1 MGAEREFLPMKFPP
15 LVPLFVLLLAGCSK
29 PVPPPA
35 PAAQNPST
43 NSAAKPEAPPALQ
56 KPAAKISYVGTWTAT
71 DGEGR
76 PFDIV
81 VFPNG
86 QAVSNWTNGSS
97 GAKGERGFWRVA
109 NNRLLVFFQDGWTDV
124 ISGSDEGFRHRGFEP
139 GAAMDGPP
147 KNESAARRIEGDG
160 FTGVWCLNK
169 EPDGSFLYVA
179 LQSSGRAVSTI
190 GGGTEGTWE
199 TTKDGALCKWPDGW
213 SDLISASNDGFQK
226 RSWVGPAGQ
235 TTTPPDITPALR
247 VGADGFS
254 VTP

>member
-1 MGAEREFLPMKFPP
+1 MRKENSEPMNFPP
-15 LVPLFVLLLAGCSK
+15 LVPLLVLILAGCSK
-29 PVPPPA
+29 PPPPTA
-35 PAAQNPST
+35 PPVARNPLT
-43 NSAAKPEAPPALQ
+43 NSPPKPEGTSVPEE
-56 KPAAKISYVGTWTAT
+56 PAAKVSYAGTWAVA
-71 DGEGR
+71 DDQGR
-76 PFDIV
+76 PFDIA

-86 QAVSNWTNGSS
+86 QAASNWTKGPAA
-97 GAKGERGFWRVA
+97 AKGERGFWRLA

-124 ISGSDEGFRHRGFEP
+124 ISESGKGFQHRRFEP
-139 GAAMDGPP
+139 GTAIDGPP
-147 KNESAARRIEGDG
+147 KSESAARRLEGEG

-199 TTKDGALCKWPDGW
+199 ATKEGALCKWPDGW
-213 SDLISASNDGFQK
+213 SDLISASPNGFQK

-235 TTTPPDITPALR
+235 TSTPPDITPALR
-247 VGADGFS
+247 VGPDGFS

>member
-1 MGAEREFLPMKFPP
+1 MDAEREFFPVKFPP
-15 LVPLFVLLLAGCSK
+15 LVPLIVLLLAGCSK

-35 PAAQNPST
+35 PAAQNPAT
-43 NSAAKPEAPPALQ
+43 NSVAKPEAPPAVQ
-56 KPAAKISYVGTWTAT
+56 KPAPKISYVGTWTAS
-71 DGEGR
+71 DEQGR

-86 QAVSNWTNGSS
+86 QAVSNWTYGPT
-97 GAKGERGFWRVA
+97 GAKGERGFWRMA

-124 ISGSDEGFRHRGFEP
+124 ISESESGFTHRGFEP

-147 KNESAARRIEGDG
+147 KNESAAKRLEGDG

-213 SDLISASNDGFQK
+213 NDLISATNDGFQK
-226 RSWVGPAGQ
+226 HSWVGSSGQ